1 MYNSDL
7 DNKDKDFWDLGKIIS
22 ERNKRIAENDQK
34 PLEQKVD
41 KTPEQHPAYEG
52 RRISLSKIN
61 DTYKDEPHSEQ
72 LFYRSEKII
81 KTENEDTTQRNEKS
95 VTLANKPLILSVK
108 LIPSGGSGR
117 SFCETA
123 RKYFNKDGEETP
135 FVDHYAYSPTYA
147 NITLP
152 AFKYYLWWRTNIRHG
167 TAIKT
172 TWSYISLCLSELICC
187 DDLVDKT
194 EALTLMWNLL
204 EAYSDVTSPL
214 FISDALCK
222 IPEIICDY
230 MLINSLDIPP
240 TVSEKTILLAS
251 AHARLREV
259 FFENTD
265 SRLYAKLLI
274 QSCSEYSFSKSKF
287 ASDIVNDSSLSHVD
301 NALLACIDRAKD
313 SNLDHPLAGS
323 IKEVTTVS
331 RRSYSNYVY
340 VTPEKLCTITV
351 NFCSVNRSYTLR
363 NSVSGI
369 VKQCE
374 NNLRM
379 LGGIKSRLKVFSLE
393 PVFRDTVD
401 DYFKQQ
407 FPPEKRKKTVKQ
419 KPEVLPEYEK
429 LYETEKSHVFSLEK
443 AKRIEERSW
452 NVVEKLVE
460 AAESDAEPK
469 TPADQDPKIPASP
482 EPIQNLEP
490 ILHDVPTEQENTAL
504 SDELSEILSACPECK
519 DFLLALHEGSRMKAE
534 QAARTLGIPSSVLA
548 DTVNAAAFDV
558 IGDILI
564 DVDLSDGKMQI
575 ISDYEYIFCE

>member
-1 MYNSDL
+1 MHKAD
-7 DNKDKDFWDLGKIIS
+7 DNEKDFWDLGRIIA
-22 ERNKRIAENDQK
+22 ERNKKLAMNIQK
-34 PLEQKVD
+34 PQEPQIPK
-41 KTPEQHPAYEG
+41 KTESHPIPKE
-52 RRISLSKIN
+52 RSILLSRIN
-61 DTYKDEPHSEQ
+61 DSYVDDKKSENMI
-72 LFYRSEKII
+72 YHSEKIDQSSAFAS
-81 KTENEDTTQRNEKS
+81 KTSVRQR
-95 VTLANKPLILSVK
+95 NKPLILDVD

-123 RKYFNKDGEETP
+123 KKYFNRDGVETP

-152 AFKYYLWWRTNIRHG
+152 AFKYYLWWRTNIRNG
-167 TAIKT
+167 VAIKT
-172 TWSYISLCLSELICC
+172 TWSYISLCISELICC
-187 DDLVDKT
+187 DDLVDKND
-194 EALTLMWNLL
+194 ALRLMWQLL
-204 EAYSDVTSPL
+204 ESYSDVTSPF

-240 TVSEKTILLAS
+240 SVSEDTVLLAS
-251 AHARLREV
+251 SHARLREA

-265 SRLYAKLLI
+265 SRLYARLLI
-274 QSCSEYSFSKSKF
+274 ESCSEYSFKKSKF
-287 ASDIVNDSSLSHVD
+287 ASDIVNDSSISHVD
-301 NALLACIDRAKD
+301 TAMLACIERAVRED
-313 SNLDHPLAGS
+313 LDHPLAGS

-351 NFCSVNRSYTLR
+351 KFCSVNRSYTLR

-393 PVFRDTVD
+393 PIFRDTVD

-419 KPEVLPEYEK
+419 KPEVLPEYER
-429 LYETEKSHVFSLEK
+429 LYENERSHVFSLEN
-443 AKRIEERSW
+443 ARRIEERSW
-452 NVVEKLVE
+452 SVVEKLVE
-460 AAESDAEPK
+460 AAE
-469 TPADQDPKIPASP
+469 ADTERNAPPVPTDQISTSPDKVP
-482 EPIQNLEP
+482 EPVL
-490 ILHDVPTEQENTAL
+490 VPEDQPAL
-504 SDELSEILSACPECK
+504 QAAPVDDAVSDELTEIISACPECK
-519 DFLLALHEGSRMKAE
+519 DFLLAVYDGSRMKIE
-534 QAARTLGIPSSVLA
+534 QAARQLGIPSQVLA

-564 DVDLSDGKMQI
+564 DIDPSDGTMKI
-575 ISDYEYIFCE
+575 LPDYEYIFCE